1 MTQQEQHQTYVPGQ
15 RDGEREDESVA
26 VGTAHAPYSDEDRE
40 PYSDEESY
48 PGATYASGS
57 ADPDLADRDDVE
69 VVDRDEALAEE
80 ERDDETRAIDRDE
93 VDAAYDDAVREHE
106 DHDAETDDVDAES
119 TETTD
124 AVDAGVVDGEVVDA
138 EVVDDEDER
147 DEDRVATAEAREDRE
162 WAAEHATQI
171 RAGSTDLD
179 EPAAADERLVEAG
192 EGVGESEPVERE
204 PVASTP
210 GSVDVTAVGAVWADG
225 AVDGLRDRWRE
236 LQLRFIDDPRSVAD
250 EADALV
256 GEAVETITNALQ
268 AQRRDLANWQ
278 HEPGDDTERLRA
290 AVRGYRDY
298 LDRLLGM

>member
-1 MTQQEQHQTYVPGQ
+1 MTQQQEQHQTYMPGQ
-15 RDGEREDESVA
+15 RDGEHDDDHVA
-26 VGTAHAPYSDEDRE
+26 VGTAHAPHPDEDPA
-40 PYSDEESY
+40 PYSDEEGY
-48 PGATYASGS
+48 PAATYASGS

-80 ERDDETRAIDRDE
+80 ERDDETQVIDQDE
-93 VDAAYDDAVREHE
+93 ADAVYEDAVRENEAH
-106 DHDAETDDVDAES
+106 
-119 TETTD
+119 
-124 AVDAGVVDGEVVDA
+124 
-138 EVVDDEDER
+138 DDENER
-147 DEDRVATAEAREDRE
+147 DEDEVATAEAREDRE
-162 WAAEHATQI
+162 WAAEHA
-171 RAGSTDLD
+171 ATDEQVV
-179 EPAAADERLVEAG
+179 EPA
-192 EGVGESEPVERE
+192 EGE

-210 GSVDVTAVGAVWADG
+210 GSVDVTAIGAVWADG

-278 HEPGDDTERLRA
+278 NEPGDDTERLRA

>member
-1 MTQQEQHQTYVPGQ
+1 MTQQQEQHQTYVPGQ
-15 RDGEREDESVA
+15 RDGEHDDENVT
-26 VGTAHAPYSDEDRE
+26 VGTAHAPH
-40 PYSDEESY
+40 SDEESY
-48 PGATYASGS
+48 PAATYASGS

-80 ERDDETRAIDRDE
+80 RDDETQVIDQDE
-93 VDAAYDDAVREHE
+93 ADAVYDDAVRENE
-106 DHDAETDDVDAES
+106 VHDAGTD
-119 TETTD
+119 
-124 AVDAGVVDGEVVDA
+124 VVDA

-147 DEDRVATAEAREDRE
+147 DEDEVATVEAQEDRE
-162 WAAEHATQI
+162 WAAEHAE
-171 RAGSTDLD
+171 G
-179 EPAAADERLVEAG
+179 EPADH
-192 EGVGESEPVERE
+192 E

-210 GSVDVTAVGAVWADG
+210 GSVDVTAIGAVWADG

-278 HEPGDDTERLRA
+278 NEPGDDTERLRA